1 MPSEK
6 TDKKEL
12 QPEEALRQRV
22 AELVRVKSRD
32 GQFTSRTEIRQ
43 YLLDRQ
49 LLPSQPKEGEPD
61 QFQPLLVKT
70 LEENGDLKELS
81 GKDGVPRYYSSV
93 YLSDSYVRLLLRKE
107 GDPLSMIAETVREN
121 SLVYPRPLPLTT
133 FSHSPFDLT
142 REEIPACLRQMV
154 DREEYADIQ
163 QTTTSIGTVYL
174 YSTLHLDRDYA
185 SMLAEWLDVG
195 QFNNP

>member
-1 MPSEK
+1 MTSEE
-6 TDKKEL
+6 TNGKEL
-12 QPEEALRQRV
+12 QLEEALRQRV
-22 AELVRVKSRD
+22 AEFIRAKSRD
-32 GQFTSRTEIRQ
+32 GQLTSRMEIHQ
-43 YLLDRQ
+43 YLVDRQ
-49 LLPSQPKEGEPD
+49 QFPSQPKEGAPD
-61 QFQPLLVKT
+61 RFQPLLVKT

-81 GKDGVPRYYSSV
+81 GKEGVPRYYSSI
-93 YLSDSYVRLLLRKE
+93 YMSDSYVRLLLRKE

-121 SLVYPRPLPLTT
+121 SLVYPRPLPITT
-133 FSHSPFDLT
+133 FAHSPFDLT
-142 REEIPACLRQMV
+142 QEEILVCLRQMA
-154 DREEYADIQ
+154 DRGEYADIQ

>member
-142 REEIPACLRQMV
+142 REEIPACLRQMA

>member
-70 LEENGDLKELS
+70 MEENGDLKELS

-142 REEIPACLRQMV
+142 REEIPACLRQMA
-154 DREEYADIQ
+154 DREEYGDIQ
-163 QTTTSIGTVYL
+163 QAATSIGTVFL

>member
-1 MPSEK
+1 MPSEA

-49 LLPSQPKEGEPD
+49 LLPSPPKEGEPD
-61 QFQPLLVKT
+61 QFQPLLLNT

-93 YLSDSYVRLLLRKE
+93 YMSDSYVRLLLRKE

-121 SLVYPRPLPLTT
+121 SLVYPRPLPLVT

-142 REEIPACLRQMV
+142 QEEIPACLRQMA

>member
-70 LEENGDLKELS
+70 MEENGDLKELS

-142 REEIPACLRQMV
+142 REEIPACLRQMA